1 MRRLVTI
8 FVWILA
14 LYALGS
20 GQSEATKVDEFGK
33 VNCDDFLAR
42 ADNFFIAL
50 NNNPTA
56 RGFFVIN
63 GDDNHKGAPLAYSHL
78 LDDAIAARRYDP
90 SRVEIVHA
98 ASSQGVGASF

>member
-50 NNNPTA
+50 NKKMYPKEI
-56 RGFFVIN
+56 IN
-63 GDDNHKGAPLAYSHL
+63 AVKKT
-78 LDDAIAARRYDP
+78 IKIRYP
-90 SRVEIVHA
+90 SMSKKVFI
-98 ASSQGVGASF
+98 S